1 MGKDKENLRA
11 QVKSRFYYLFWGIA
25 TISVVSGQILV
36 ASGYNKFANT
46 LDRLFDT
53 IEIQIDDPIKYY

>member
-1 MGKDKENLRA
+1 MGKDKEKLRA

-53 IEIQIDDPIKYY
+53 IEIELQDKIYYY

>member
-1 MGKDKENLRA
+1 MGKDKEKLRA

-25 TISVVSGQILV
+25 TISVVSGQVLV
-36 ASGYNKFANT
+36 ATSDNKFANT

-53 IEIQIDDPIKYY
+53 IEIELQDKIYYY